1 MIRNSFRSFRIVSA
15 LAFTLA
21 LTAVAFGEMP
31 SAPQPSPEQL
41 SKQQLKTLIA
51 TAATPAD
58 HQRIAQYYQAR
69 AQDYLA
75 QAKEHEAMVAA
86 YNANP
91 SALTDKD
98 RAGTVYHCEYY
109 ARKFKDM
116 AAKSEELARLHA
128 QMAIDATR
136 PVHASTMG
144 K

>member
-1 MIRNSFRSFRIVSA
+1 MNRISFRPVRIASA
-15 LAFTLA
+15 LVFTLA
-21 LTAVAFGEMP
+21 LTAAAFSEMP
-31 SAPQPSPEQL
+31 SATQPRPEQL

-58 HQRIAQYYQAR
+58 HQRIAQYYQAK

-75 QAKEHEAMVAA
+75 QAKEHEAMLAA
-86 YNANP
+86 YSANP
-91 SALTDKD
+91 SSLTDKD

-109 ARKFKDM
+109 ARKFKAM
-116 AAKSEELARLHA
+116 AAKSEELSRLHA
-128 QMAIDATR
+128 QMAADATH

>member
-1 MIRNSFRSFRIVSA
+1 MNRISLRSICIVSA
-15 LAFTLA
+15 FAFTLA
-21 LTAVAFGEMP
+21 LTAAAFSETP
-31 SAPQPSPEQL
+31 SAPQSGPEQL

-58 HQRIAQYYQAR
+58 HQRIAQYYQAK
-69 AQDYLA
+69 AQDYLNQA
-75 QAKEHEAMVAA
+75 QEHEAMLAA

-91 SALTDKD
+91 SAATDKD

-109 ARKFKDM
+109 ARKFRDM
-116 AAKSEELARLHA
+116 AAQSEELAKLHA
-128 QMAIDATR
+128 QMAADAPH